1 MSVSHKQSLPI
12 PVEHGVP
19 HTKAFDSTLKLLS
32 EGYPFFQRRCN
43 ELGSDVFTTR
53 LMGRRA
59 ICVSGPEAARMF
71 WQPGRFTRRG
81 AIPPTTL
88 MLLQDFGSA
97 QTLDG
102 EDHRHR
108 KAMMMSLQTP
118 ADRARMVTIATEEWR
133 ARFARWPGQKRVVL
147 FDEAESVLCAA
158 AWRWAGI
165 PAADI
170 DHPRL
175 TREFSAMIDGAGNA
189 IRRTLQGLVLRS
201 RTEHWA
207 KNLIQAVRGGRTA
220 PPPESP
226 LAVIARHRDR
236 DEQPLPVDIAAN
248 ELINVLRPV
257 VAVARFIIFGAQ
269 AMHEFPEW
277 RPRIATGDDATLT
290 MFAQEVRRYYPFFP
304 AVGGRV
310 LNAFDW
316 RGLHFDEGTW
326 VLFDMYGTN
335 HDPAIWPE
343 PQRFKPERFARW
355 QSDAFDLVPQ
365 GAGDYLTGHRCPG
378 EAMTVDLVKSA
389 LHLLASE
396 VVYQVP
402 RQDLTISLSR
412 MPTMPASRFLID
424 VAAPVR

>member
-1 MSVSHKQSLPI
+1 MPVSHHQSLTV
-12 PVEHGVP
+12 PVERGVP
-19 HTKAFDSTLKLLS
+19 RTRSFDSTLKLLS
-32 EGYPFFQRRCN
+32 DGYPFIQRRCA
-43 ELGSDVFTTR
+43 ELDTDVFSTH

-59 ICVSGPEAARMF
+59 ICVSGHEAARMF

-81 AIPPTTL
+81 ALPPTTL

-97 QTLDG
+97 ETLDG
-102 EDHRHR
+102 DEHRHR

-118 ADRARMVTIATEEWR
+118 ADRARMAAIAQEEWR
-133 ARFARWPGQKRVVL
+133 AHFSLWPARRGVSL

-158 AWRWAGI
+158 ACRWAGI
-165 PAADI
+165 PASHI

-189 IRRTLQGLVLRS
+189 FRRTLQGLLLRS
-201 RTEHWA
+201 RTERWA
-207 KNLIQAVRGGRTA
+207 KDLVAAVRAGQLA
-220 PPPESP
+220 PQPDSP

-236 DEQPLPVDIAAN
+236 DERPLPLDIAAN

-257 VAVARFIIFGAQ
+257 VAVGRFVVFGAH
-269 AMHEFPEW
+269 AMHEHPEW
-277 RPRIATGDDATLT
+277 RPRIATGDGAVLT
-290 MFAQEVRRYYPFFP
+290 AFAQEVRRFYPFFP

-310 LNAFDW
+310 LDAFDW
-316 RGLHFDEGTW
+316 RGLHFAEGSW
-326 VLFDMYGTN
+326 VLFDMHGTN
-335 HDPAIWPE
+335 HDPRLWPE
-343 PQRFKPERFARW
+343 PQRFRPERFMGW
-355 QSDAFDLVPQ
+355 QSDGFDLVPQ
-365 GAGDYLTGHRCPG
+365 GGGDYLTGHRCPG

-396 VVYQVP
+396 VVYTVP

-412 MPTMPASRFLID
+412 MPTMPASRFQIE

>member
-1 MSVSHKQSLPI
+1 MSVSHNQPLRMS
-12 PVEHGVP
+12 VEQGVP
-19 HTKAFDSTLKLLS
+19 RTKAFDSTFKLLS
-32 EGYPFFQRRCN
+32 EGYPFFQRRCT

-59 ICVSGPEAARMF
+59 VCVSGHDASRMF

-118 ADRARMVTIATEEWR
+118 ADRARMVTIAAEEWR
-133 ARFARWPGQKRVVL
+133 ARFARWPGQRSVSL
-147 FDEAESVLCAA
+147 FDEAEGVLAA
-158 AWRWAGI
+158 SASRWAGI
-165 PAADI
+165 PPDAI
-170 DHPRL
+170 DLPRL
-175 TREFSAMIDGAGNA
+175 TRAFSAMIDGAGNVF
-189 IRRTLQGLVLRS
+189 RRTLEGLLLRI

-207 KNLIQAVRGGRTA
+207 KGLVEAVRAGQVT
-220 PPPESP
+220 PPPDSP

-236 DEQPLPVDIAAN
+236 DERPLGVDIAAN
-248 ELINVLRPV
+248 ELINVLRPA
-257 VAVARFIIFGAQ
+257 VAVARFVVFGAH

-277 RPRIATGDDATLT
+277 RARIATGDDATLT
-290 MFAQEVRRYYPFFP
+290 MFAQEVRRFYPFFT

-316 RGLHFDEGTW
+316 RGLHFAEGTW
-326 VLFDMYGTN
+326 VLFDMHGTN
-335 HDPAIWPE
+335 HDPRIWPE
-343 PQRFKPERFARW
+343 PQRFRPERFASRE
-355 QSDAFDLVPQ
+355 SDGFDLVAQ
-365 GAGDYLTGHRCPG
+365 GGGDYLTGHRCPG
-378 EAMTVDLVKSA
+378 EAVTVDLVKSA

-396 VVYQVP
+396 VVYTVP
-402 RQDLTISLSR
+402 RQDLSISLSR
-412 MPTMPASRFLID
+412 MPTMPASRFRIE